1 MKVAK
6 TPLPG
11 VLMIEPK
18 TFEDDRGFF
27 LETYRRDRY
36 AEAGMRCDFVQD
48 NHARSTKGVLRGLHF
63 QLTHPQVKL
72 VRVIRGEVF
81 DVAVD
86 VRRGSPTFGKWFS
99 AILSG
104 GKKHQLYIPEGFAHG
119 YCVLSEVAD
128 FEYKVTDFY
137 WPDDQAGVIWNDPDL
152 AITWPVQDPILS
164 EKDLSLPRLSEAR
177 LPQYRGGE

>member
-1 MKVAK
+1 MKVNE

-11 VLMIEPK
+11 VIMIEPK
-18 TFEDDRGFF
+18 IFEDDRGYF
-27 LETYRRDRY
+27 LEAYRRDRY
-36 AEAGMRCDFVQD
+36 EEAGMRCDFVQD

-104 GKKHQLYIPEGFAHG
+104 ENKHQLYIPEGFAHG

-152 AITWPVQDPILS
+152 AISWPVQDPILS
-164 EKDLSLPRLSEAR
+164 EKDQSLPRLSGAS

>member
-1 MKVAK
+1 MKV
-6 TPLPG
+6 TETLLPG
-11 VLMIEPK
+11 VIMIEPK

-27 LETYRRDRY
+27 LETYHRDRY

-48 NHARSTKGVLRGLHF
+48 NHGRSTKGVLRGLHF
-63 QLTHPQVKL
+63 QLAHPQAKL
-72 VRVIRGEVF
+72 VRVVCGEVF

-86 VRRGSPTFGKWFS
+86 IRRGSPTFGKWYS

-104 GKKHQLYIPEGFAHG
+104 ENKHQLYIPEGFAHG

-152 AITWPVQDPILS
+152 AISWPIQDPILS

-177 LPQYRGGE
+177 LPQFRRGE

>member
-1 MKVAK
+1 MKVTE

-18 TFEDDRGFF
+18 VFEDDRGYF
-27 LETYRRDRY
+27 LEAYHRDRY

-48 NHARSTKGVLRGLHF
+48 NHALSNKGVLRGLHF
-63 QLTHPQVKL
+63 QATHPQVKL

-104 GKKHQLYIPEGFAHG
+104 KNKHQLYIPEGFAHG

-152 AITWPVQDPILS
+152 AISWPIQDPILS
-164 EKDLSLPRLSEAR
+164 EKDKSLPRLSEAR
-177 LPQYRGGE
+177 LPQYKGGE

>member
-1 MKVAK
+1 MKV
-6 TPLPG
+6 TETRLPG
-11 VLMIEPK
+11 VFMIEPK
-18 TFEDDRGFF
+18 IFEDERGYF
-27 LETYRRDRY
+27 LEAYHRDRY
-36 AEAGMRCDFVQD
+36 TEAGMRCDFVQD
-48 NHARSTKGVLRGLHF
+48 NHARSTRGVLRGLHF

-86 VRRGSPTFGKWFS
+86 VRRGSPTFGEWYS

-104 GKKHQLYIPEGFAHG
+104 DNKRQLYIPEGFAHG

-137 WPDDQAGVIWNDPDL
+137 WPDDQMGVIWNDPDL
-152 AITWPVQDPILS
+152 AISWPIRDPILS
-164 EKDLSLPRLSEAR
+164 ERDRSLPRLSETT
-177 LPQYRGGE
+177 LPTYGGSR